1 MSSGRY
7 NAVSN
12 DLEKRPLGKGNPQAR
27 EFLNFVGECL
37 STEKR
42 FCSDDFEVKETTR
55 EIQ

>member
-27 EFLNFVGECL
+27 EFLNVVVECL